1 MFSSQSY
8 QSNFLKS
15 KSPLKLPMLKKWR
28 LLREPSATS
37 AIWPTSSAAR
47 FTNNPTADRHTRRI
61 QAAYAD
67 MRSIAGTRRGR
78 CERFNYWRI
87 SSETAEAA
95 IDQMTDVDKAAGHLV
110 GRTMAPSSLHL
121 NGRRVS
127 SSSIPFRSMEQSSY
141 LTGSQRTRRSRSLMN
156 RPPAMHIVKLIVS
169 TVFHRS
175 APMLACKPGL
185 PKVGLGLDF

>member
-1 MFSSQSY
+1 M
-8 QSNFLKS
+8 
-15 KSPLKLPMLKKWR
+15 
-28 LLREPSATS
+28 
-37 AIWPTSSAAR
+37 PTSGQLQAHG
-47 FTNNPTADRHTRRI
+47 ADG
-61 QAAYAD
+61 A
-67 MRSIAGTRRGR
+67 SG
-78 CERFNYWRI
+78 FNYWRI
-87 SSETAEAA
+87 SSETAEAAAA

-127 SSSIPFRSMEQSSY
+127 SSPSSIPFCSMERSSY

-156 RPPAMHIVKLIVS
+156 TPPAMHIVQLIVS

-175 APMLACKPGL
+175 APTLACKPGL

>member
-1 MFSSQSY
+1 
-8 QSNFLKS
+8 
-15 KSPLKLPMLKKWR
+15 ML
-28 LLREPSATS
+28 TS
-37 AIWPTSSAAR
+37 GQLQAHG
-47 FTNNPTADRHTRRI
+47 ADG
-61 QAAYAD
+61 A
-67 MRSIAGTRRGR
+67 SG
-78 CERFNYWRI
+78 FNYWRI
-87 SSETAEAA
+87 SSETAEAAAA

-127 SSSIPFRSMEQSSY
+127 SSSIPFRSMERSSY

-156 RPPAMHIVKLIVS
+156 TLPAMHIVQLIIS

-175 APMLACKPGL
+175 APTLACKPGL

>member
-1 MFSSQSY
+1 M
-8 QSNFLKS
+8 
-15 KSPLKLPMLKKWR
+15 
-28 LLREPSATS
+28 
-37 AIWPTSSAAR
+37 PTSGQLQAHG
-47 FTNNPTADRHTRRI
+47 ADG
-61 QAAYAD
+61 A
-67 MRSIAGTRRGR
+67 SG
-78 CERFNYWRI
+78 FNYWRI

-127 SSSIPFRSMEQSSY
+127 SSSSSIPFRSMEQSSY

-156 RPPAMHIVKLIVS
+156 TPPAMHIVQLIVS

-175 APMLACKPGL
+175 APTLACKPGL